1 MSEEDLEKLLRSTR
15 AYQDGA
21 DMAIKLLA
29 MEQLS
34 AKIEKTSVELAQ
46 EVLRVREE
54 AEQVRGQLDMEV
66 KAVVLSIYDKR
77 LS

>member
-34 AKIEKTSVELAQ
+34 AKIEKTSVELAR